1 MSSSKKY
8 LNTKEVAQLLQVN
21 EKGVYALVSDKGLP
35 ATKVTGKW
43 LFPRHFVEEWLD
55 LSIVNLPAAAN
66 PALDSG
72 RLFIAGCATLIRPD
86 SAPASHRMWLLWSR
100 SSQPMR

>member
-21 EKGVYALVSDKGLP
+21 EKGVYTLVSDKGLP

-72 RLFIAGCATLIRPD
+72 RLFIAGSD
-86 SAPASHRMWLLWSR
+86 DLLFQRAVGLYNSKD
-100 SSQPMR
+100 QN